1 MAVFASFG
9 IVISLLL
16 YGVLGLVVLV
26 GRPYYML
33 YRVKAPALKRLWALQ
48 VKSENP
54 GGSIPSFRTPM
65 LENLDHFNTEE
76 APILDLSEEQ

>member
-1 MAVFASFG
+1 MAG
-9 IVISLLL
+9 IVFSLLL
-16 YGVLGLVVLV
+16 YGVLGLVMLV
-26 GRPYYML
+26 GGPYYAT
-33 YRVKAPALKRLWALQ
+33 YRVRAPAVNRAWALQ